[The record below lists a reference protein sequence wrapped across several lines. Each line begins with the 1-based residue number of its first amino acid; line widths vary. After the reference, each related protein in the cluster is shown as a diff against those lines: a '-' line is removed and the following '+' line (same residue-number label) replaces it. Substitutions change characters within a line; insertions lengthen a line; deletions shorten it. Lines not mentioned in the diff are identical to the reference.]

1 MYPCAMELKNRTSAL
16 TMLIAGIL
24 GFAAS
29 FILTIDKFKVL
40 KDSGFTPSCNINAT
54 LNCKSVMLSKQAE
67 VFGFPNSLIGIGTFA
82 MMLVIAVALLMG
94 IRFPKLFWQLVLAG
108 TALAVLFCH
117 WLAFQTTFEIG
128 ALCPYCMVAWFA
140 TLLVLSV
147 ALRELLEFKR
157 ESLVDEDAQF
167 AVETIQKWMVPFHLV
182 WAGILIGAAFLGV

>member
-1 MYPCAMELKNRTSAL
+1 MYPCAMELKNRTSEL

-182 WAGILIGAAFLGV
+182 WAGLLIGAAFLGV

>member
-1 MYPCAMELKNRTSAL
+1 MYPCAMELKSRTSAL

-108 TALAVLFCH
+108 TGLAALFCH

-182 WAGILIGAAFLGV
+182 WAGLLIGAAFLGV

>member
-1 MYPCAMELKNRTSAL
+1 MYPCAMKLKNRTSAL

-157 ESLVDEDAQF
+157 ESLVDEDAQL

-182 WAGILIGAAFLGV
+182 WAGLLIGAAFLGV

>member
-82 MMLVIAVALLMG
+82 MMLV
-94 IRFPKLFWQLVLAG
+94 
-108 TALAVLFCH
+108 
-117 WLAFQTTFEIG
+117 TT
-128 ALCPYCMVAWFA
+128 
-140 TLLVLSV
+140 LS
-147 ALRELLEFKR
+147 K
-157 ESLVDEDAQF
+157 
-167 AVETIQKWMVPFHLV
+167 K
-182 WAGILIGAAFLGV
+182 

>member
-94 IRFPKLFWQLVLAG
+94 IKFPELFWQLVLAG

-147 ALRELLEFKR
+147 ALRELLAIKR

-182 WAGILIGAAFLGV
+182 WAGLLIGAAFLGV

>member
-1 MYPCAMELKNRTSAL
+1 MYPCAVELKNRTSAL
-16 TMLIAGIL
+16 TKLIAGIL

-117 WLAFQTTFEIG
+117 WLASQTTFEIG

-157 ESLVDEDAQF
+157 ESLVDGDAQF

-182 WAGILIGAAFLGV
+182 WAGLLIGAAFLGV

>member
-147 ALRELLEFKR
+147 ALRELLAIKR

-182 WAGILIGAAFLGV
+182 WAGLLIVAAFLGV

>member
-94 IRFPKLFWQLVLAG
+94 IKFPKLFWQLVLAG

-182 WAGILIGAAFLGV
+182 WAGLLIGAAFLGV